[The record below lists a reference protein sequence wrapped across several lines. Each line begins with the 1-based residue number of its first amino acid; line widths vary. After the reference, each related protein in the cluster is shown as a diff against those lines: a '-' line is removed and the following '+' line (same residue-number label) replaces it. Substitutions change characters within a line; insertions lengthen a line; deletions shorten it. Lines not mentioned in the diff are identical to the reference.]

1 MLDEYKEEQKI
12 AYKVLKNAVLK
23 DKCAHAYLIETNGYI
38 KKEEFAL
45 SIAKYILCPNK
56 YSNSQKCVNCTQ
68 CQNIDK
74 NIFSEVKIIRPEKD
88 SLCIKKEQLIE
99 LQEEFM
105 TKSLL
110 ANKKIYIITDATKLN
125 TSSAN
130 SILKFLEEPADNII
144 AILLADNIH
153 QLLDTIVSRCQIIS
167 LVNKKTKENMLE
179 SLISVKIENIE
190 EIKESTINYINELE
204 KNKKEMILYN
214 KKYFH
219 NNIKEKNEIIASF
232 EIMILYYK
240 DAINLKLNRKPEVIE
255 NIDNILMNNTIDKL
269 NEKIKIITNLKKNI
283 YVNANTNL
291 LMDKLVIEL
300 GGVQ

>member
-1 MLDEYKEEQKI
+1 MLDEYIEEQKI
-12 AYKVLKNAVLK
+12 AYKVLKNAVMK
-23 DKCAHAYLIETNGYI
+23 DKCSHAYLFETNGYI

-45 SIAKYILCPNK
+45 AFAKYVLCPNK
-56 YSNSQKCVNCTQ
+56 YSNNQKCVNCTQ
-68 CQNIDK
+68 CDNIDK
-74 NIFSEVKIIRPEKD
+74 NIFSEIKIISPDKD
-88 SLCIKKEQLIE
+88 SLWIKKEQLVE
-99 LQEEFM
+99 LQNEFK

-153 QLLDTIVSRCQIIS
+153 QLLDTIVSRCQIVS
-167 LVNKKTKENMLE
+167 LVNKKTKENLLE
-179 SLISVKIENIE
+179 SLISVKLDNLE
-190 EIKESTINYINELE
+190 EIKENTINYINELE
-204 KNKKEMILYN
+204 KNKKEMILFN

-219 NNIKEKNEIIASF
+219 NYIKEKNELIASF

-240 DAINLKLNRKPEVIE
+240 EAINLKLNLDNEI
-255 NIDNILMNNTIDKL
+255 IDNVNNILLNNTIEEL
-269 NEKIKIITNLKKNI
+269 NKKIKIITDLKKNI

-291 LMDKLVIEL
+291 LLDKLVIEL
-300 GGVQ
+300 GGV

>member
-1 MLDEYKEEQKI
+1 MLDEYIEEQKI
-12 AYKVLKNAVLK
+12 AYKVLKNAVMK
-23 DKCAHAYLIETNGYI
+23 DKCSHAYLFETNGYI

-45 SIAKYILCPNK
+45 AFAKYVLCPNK
-56 YSNSQKCVNCTQ
+56 YSNNQKCVNCTQ
-68 CQNIDK
+68 CDNIDK
-74 NIFSEVKIIRPEKD
+74 NIFSEIKIISSDKD
-88 SLCIKKEQLIE
+88 SLWIKKEQLVE
-99 LQEEFM
+99 LQNEFK

-153 QLLDTIVSRCQIIS
+153 QLLDTIVSRCQIVS
-167 LVNKKTKENMLE
+167 LVNKKTKENLLE
-179 SLISVKIENIE
+179 SLISVKLDNLE
-190 EIKESTINYINELE
+190 EIKENTINYINELE
-204 KNKKEMILYN
+204 KNKKEMILFN

-219 NNIKEKNEIIASF
+219 NYIKEKNELIASF

-240 DAINLKLNRKPEVIE
+240 EAINLKLNLDNEI
-255 NIDNILMNNTIDKL
+255 IDNVNNILLNNTIEEL
-269 NEKIKIITNLKKNI
+269 NKKIKIITDLKKNI

-291 LMDKLVIEL
+291 LLDKLVIEL
-300 GGVQ
+300 GGV

>member
-88 SLCIKKEQLIE
+88 SLWIKKEQLIE

-167 LVNKKTKENMLE
+167 LVNKKIKENMLE

-190 EIKESTINYINELE
+190 EIKDATINYINELE

-300 GGVQ
+300 GGV

>member
-1 MLDEYKEEQKI
+1 MLDEYIEEQKI
-12 AYKVLKNAVLK
+12 AYKVLKNAVMK
-23 DKCAHAYLIETNGYI
+23 DKCSHAYLFETNGYI

-45 SIAKYILCPNK
+45 AFAKYVLCPNK
-56 YSNSQKCVNCTQ
+56 YSNNQKCVNCTQ
-68 CQNIDK
+68 CDNIDK
-74 NIFSEVKIIRPEKD
+74 NIFSEIKIISPDKD
-88 SLCIKKEQLIE
+88 SLWIKKEQLVE
-99 LQEEFM
+99 LQNEFK

-153 QLLDTIVSRCQIIS
+153 QLLDTIVSRCQIVS
-167 LVNKKTKENMLE
+167 LVNKKTKENLLE
-179 SLISVKIENIE
+179 SLMSVKLDNLE
-190 EIKESTINYINELE
+190 EIKENTINYINELE
-204 KNKKEMILYN
+204 KNKKEMILFN

-219 NNIKEKNEIIASF
+219 NNIKEKNELIVSF

-240 DAINLKLNRKPEVIE
+240 EAINLKLNLDNEI
-255 NIDNILMNNTIDKL
+255 IDNVNNILLNNTIEEL
-269 NEKIKIITNLKKNI
+269 NKKIKIITDLKKNI

-291 LMDKLVIEL
+291 LLDKLVIEL
-300 GGVQ
+300 GGV

>member
-1 MLDEYKEEQKI
+1 MLDEYIEEQKI
-12 AYKVLKNAVLK
+12 AYKVLKNAVMK
-23 DKCAHAYLIETNGYI
+23 DKCSHAYLFETNGYI

-45 SIAKYILCPNK
+45 AFAKYVLCPNK
-56 YSNSQKCVNCTQ
+56 YSNNQKCVNCTQ
-68 CQNIDK
+68 CDNIDK
-74 NIFSEVKIIRPEKD
+74 NIFSEIKIISPDKD
-88 SLCIKKEQLIE
+88 SLWIKKEQLVE
-99 LQEEFM
+99 LQNEFK

-153 QLLDTIVSRCQIIS
+153 QLLDTIVSRCQIVS
-167 LVNKKTKENMLE
+167 LVNKKTKENLLE
-179 SLISVKIENIE
+179 SLMSVKLDNLE
-190 EIKESTINYINELE
+190 EIKENTINYINELE
-204 KNKKEMILYN
+204 KNKKEMILFN

-219 NNIKEKNEIIASF
+219 NYIKEKNELIASF

-240 DAINLKLNRKPEVIE
+240 EAINLKLNLDNEI
-255 NIDNILMNNTIDKL
+255 IDNVNNILLNNTIEEL
-269 NEKIKIITNLKKNI
+269 NKKIKIITDLKKNI

-291 LMDKLVIEL
+291 LLDKLVIEL
-300 GGVQ
+300 GGV

>member
-1 MLDEYKEEQKI
+1 MLDEYIEEQKI
-12 AYKVLKNAVLK
+12 AYKVLKNAVMK
-23 DKCAHAYLIETNGYI
+23 DKCSHAYLFETNGYI

-45 SIAKYILCPNK
+45 AFAKYVLCPNK
-56 YSNSQKCVNCTQ
+56 YSNNQKCVNCTQ
-68 CQNIDK
+68 CDNIDK
-74 NIFSEVKIIRPEKD
+74 NIFSEIKIISPDKD
-88 SLCIKKEQLIE
+88 SLWIKKEQLVE
-99 LQEEFM
+99 LQNEFK

-153 QLLDTIVSRCQIIS
+153 QLLDTIVSRCQIVS
-167 LVNKKTKENMLE
+167 LVNKKTKENLLE
-179 SLISVKIENIE
+179 SLISVKLDNLE
-190 EIKESTINYINELE
+190 EIKENTINYINELE
-204 KNKKEMILYN
+204 KNKKEMIFFN

-219 NNIKEKNEIIASF
+219 NYIKEKNELIASF

-240 DAINLKLNRKPEVIE
+240 EAINLKLNLDNEI
-255 NIDNILMNNTIDKL
+255 IDNVNNILLNNTIEEL
-269 NEKIKIITNLKKNI
+269 NKKIKIITDLKKNI

-291 LMDKLVIEL
+291 LLDKLVIEL
-300 GGVQ
+300 GGV

>member
-88 SLCIKKEQLIE
+88 SLWIKKEQLIE

-219 NNIKEKNEIIASF
+219 NNIKEKNEIIVSF

>member
-1 MLDEYKEEQKI
+1 MLDEYIEEQKI

-23 DKCAHAYLIETNGYI
+23 DKCAHAYLLETNGYI
-38 KKEEFAL
+38 KKEEFAKAV
-45 SIAKYILCPNK
+45 AKHILCPYK
-56 YSNSQKCVNCTQ
+56 YSNNQKCVNCTQ

-74 NIFSEVKIIRPEKD
+74 NIFSEVKIIAPEKD
-88 SLCIKKEQLIE
+88 SLWIKKEQLIE

-110 ANKKIYIITDATKLN
+110 TNKKVYIITDATKLN

-179 SLISVKIENIE
+179 SLISVKLDNLE
-190 EIKESTINYINELE
+190 EIKGSTINYINELE
-204 KNKKEMILYN
+204 KNKLEMILYN

-219 NNIKEKNEIIASF
+219 NNIKDKNEIIASF

-240 DAINLKLNRKPEVIE
+240 DAISLKLNHKPEVIE
-255 NIDNILMNNTIDKL
+255 NIDNILLNNTISEL

-300 GGVQ
+300 GGV

>member
-1 MLDEYKEEQKI
+1 MLDEYIEEQKI
-12 AYKVLKNAVLK
+12 AYKVLKNAVMK
-23 DKCAHAYLIETNGYI
+23 DKCSHAYLFETNGYI

-45 SIAKYILCPNK
+45 AFAKYVLCPNR
-56 YSNSQKCVNCTQ
+56 YSNNQKCVNCTQ
-68 CQNIDK
+68 CDNIDK
-74 NIFSEVKIIRPEKD
+74 NIFSEIKIISPDKD
-88 SLCIKKEQLIE
+88 SLWIKKEQLVE
-99 LQEEFM
+99 LQNEFK

-153 QLLDTIVSRCQIIS
+153 QLLDTIVSRCQIVS
-167 LVNKKTKENMLE
+167 LVNKKTKENLLE
-179 SLISVKIENIE
+179 SLISVKLDNLE
-190 EIKESTINYINELE
+190 EIKENTINYINELE
-204 KNKKEMILYN
+204 KNKKEMILFN

-219 NNIKEKNEIIASF
+219 NYIKEKNELIASF

-240 DAINLKLNRKPEVIE
+240 EAINLKLNLDNEI
-255 NIDNILMNNTIDKL
+255 IDNVNNILLNNTIEEL
-269 NEKIKIITNLKKNI
+269 NKKIKIVTDLKKNI

-291 LMDKLVIEL
+291 LLDKLVIEL
-300 GGVQ
+300 GGV

>member
-1 MLDEYKEEQKI
+1 MLDEYIEEQKI
-12 AYKVLKNAVLK
+12 AYKVLKNAVMK
-23 DKCAHAYLIETNGYI
+23 DKCSHAYLFETNGYI

-45 SIAKYILCPNK
+45 AFAKYVLCPNK
-56 YSNSQKCVNCTQ
+56 YSNKQKCVNCTQ
-68 CQNIDK
+68 CDNIDK
-74 NIFSEVKIIRPEKD
+74 NIFGEVKIISPDKD
-88 SLCIKKEQLIE
+88 SLWIKKEQLVE
-99 LQEEFM
+99 LQNEFK

-153 QLLDTIVSRCQIIS
+153 QLLDTIVSRCQIVS
-167 LVNKKTKENMLE
+167 LVNKKTKENLLE
-179 SLISVKIENIE
+179 SLISVKLDNLE
-190 EIKESTINYINELE
+190 EIKENTINYINELE
-204 KNKKEMILYN
+204 KNKKEMILFN

-219 NNIKEKNEIIASF
+219 NYIKEKNELIASF

-240 DAINLKLNRKPEVIE
+240 EAINLKLNLDNEI
-255 NIDNILMNNTIDKL
+255 IDNVNNILLNNTIEEL
-269 NEKIKIITNLKKNI
+269 NKKIKIITDLKKNI

-291 LMDKLVIEL
+291 LLDKLVIEL
-300 GGVQ
+300 GGV

>member
-88 SLCIKKEQLIE
+88 SLWIKKEQLIE

-190 EIKESTINYINELE
+190 EIKEATINYINELE

-255 NIDNILMNNTIDKL
+255 NINNILMNNTIDKL

-300 GGVQ
+300 GGV

>member
-88 SLCIKKEQLIE
+88 SLWIKKEQLIE

-190 EIKESTINYINELE
+190 EIKEATINYINELE

-240 DAINLKLNRKPEVIE
+240 DAINLKLNRKPEIIE

-300 GGVQ
+300 GGV

>member
-1 MLDEYKEEQKI
+1 MLDEYIEEQKI
-12 AYKVLKNAVLK
+12 AYKVLKNAVMK
-23 DKCAHAYLIETNGYI
+23 DKCSHAYLFETNGYI

-45 SIAKYILCPNK
+45 AFAKYVLCPNK
-56 YSNSQKCVNCTQ
+56 YSNNKKCVNCTQ
-68 CQNIDK
+68 CDNIDK
-74 NIFSEVKIIRPEKD
+74 NIFSEIKIISPDKD
-88 SLCIKKEQLIE
+88 SLWIKKEQLVE
-99 LQEEFM
+99 LQNEFK

-153 QLLDTIVSRCQIIS
+153 QLLDTIVSRCQIVS
-167 LVNKKTKENMLE
+167 LVNKKTKENLLE
-179 SLISVKIENIE
+179 SLISVKLDNLE
-190 EIKESTINYINELE
+190 EIKENTINYINELE
-204 KNKKEMILYN
+204 KNKKEMILFN

-219 NNIKEKNEIIASF
+219 NYIKEKNELIASF

-240 DAINLKLNRKPEVIE
+240 EAINLKLNLDNEI
-255 NIDNILMNNTIDKL
+255 IDNVNNILLNNTIEEL
-269 NEKIKIITNLKKNI
+269 NKKIKIITDLKKNI

-291 LMDKLVIEL
+291 LLDKLVIEL
-300 GGVQ
+300 GGV

>member
-1 MLDEYKEEQKI
+1 MLDEYIEEQKI
-12 AYKVLKNAVLK
+12 AYKVLKNAVMK
-23 DKCAHAYLIETNGYI
+23 NKCSHAYLFETNGYI

-45 SIAKYILCPNK
+45 AFAKYVLCPNK
-56 YSNSQKCVNCTQ
+56 YSNNQKCVNCTQ
-68 CQNIDK
+68 CDNIDK
-74 NIFSEVKIIRPEKD
+74 NIFSEIKIISPDKD
-88 SLCIKKEQLIE
+88 SLWIKKEQLVE
-99 LQEEFM
+99 LQNEFK

-153 QLLDTIVSRCQIIS
+153 QLLDTIVSRCQIVS
-167 LVNKKTKENMLE
+167 LVNKKTKENLLE
-179 SLISVKIENIE
+179 SLISVKLDNLE
-190 EIKESTINYINELE
+190 EIKENTINYINELE
-204 KNKKEMILYN
+204 KNKKEMILFN

-219 NNIKEKNEIIASF
+219 NYIKEKNELIASF

-240 DAINLKLNRKPEVIE
+240 EAINLKLNLDNEI
-255 NIDNILMNNTIDKL
+255 IDNVNNILLNNTIEEL
-269 NEKIKIITNLKKNI
+269 NKKIKIITDLKKNI

-291 LMDKLVIEL
+291 LLDKLVIEL
-300 GGVQ
+300 GGV